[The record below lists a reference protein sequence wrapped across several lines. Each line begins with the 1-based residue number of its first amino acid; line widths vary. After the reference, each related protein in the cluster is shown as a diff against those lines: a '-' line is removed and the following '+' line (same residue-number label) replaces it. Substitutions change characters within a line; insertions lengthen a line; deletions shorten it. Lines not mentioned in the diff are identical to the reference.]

1 MSRAGR
7 SSGIVALFAALA
19 GCSGGV
25 NPNAPATLT
34 GRVTYNNAP
43 VTGGTLF
50 FHIGENMTSVNI
62 ENDGSYRAPDLPLG
76 DIIVTVD
83 TEMHNPAKKVQ
94 KYTGV
99 GGAGRDKK
107 TEEYKVP
114 EGVGAAPTF
123 NYVKIPPKYTDKTK
137 SDLKV
142 TVAAGKQVKNF
153 ELKDN

>member
-7 SSGIVALFAALA
+7 SLGIAALFAVLA
-19 GCSGGV
+19 GCSSGV

-34 GRVTYNNAP
+34 GKVTYNNAP

-50 FHIGENMTSVNI
+50 FHIGDNMTSVNI
-62 ENDGSYRAPDLPLG
+62 EGDGSYRAPDLPVG
-76 DIIVTVD
+76 DMTVTVD

-107 TEEYKVP
+107 TEQYKPP
-114 EGVGAAPTF
+114 EGVVTPTF

-142 TVAAGKQVKNF
+142 TVVAGKQVKDF
-153 ELKDN
+153 ELKD